1 MVREKFRIPFAL
13 EDIYQGLARGEGLLT
28 LQDEGV
34 MLEFQV
40 KDTLV
45 GMMKSKL
52 KQVVLPYPEILS
64 VEVKSNIFRT
74 IMIISVNRLSLLAE
88 LPNADRG
95 EVKLK
100 LRRKDKDLAFQI
112 ESRIQYLM
120 SEMQLDPEDRTDIW
134 EP

>member
-1 MVREKFRIPFAL
+1 MAREKFRLAFAL

-74 IMIISVNRLSLLAE
+74 IMIISVNRLSLLAD

-100 LRRKDKDLAFQI
+100 LRRKDKDMAFQI

>member
-1 MVREKFRIPFAL
+1 
-13 EDIYQGLARGEGLLT
+13 
-28 LQDEGV
+28 

>member
-1 MVREKFRIPFAL
+1 MAREKFRLAFAL

-74 IMIISVNRLSLLAE
+74 IMILSVNRLSLLAD

-100 LRRKDKDLAFQI
+100 LRRKDKDMAFQI